1 MVFPSI
7 YIDLFRAQRTFCLY
21 CGKLSFLQQWLIWSK
36 YRPRRFFIIP
46 FPVLFRQNMVQYRK
60 HEQYRSSRGSDMLF
74 DKLSIVVTDKCNAE
88 CEFCCLNCS
97 PRNTNV
103 RTEEELRRVIREAAD
118 LDGLK
123 EICFTGGEPLLYMD
137 LVETGS
143 AFAKGLGLKSAVYTN
158 GFWGSDSGQAGE
170 WVQRLKAAG
179 VYRIHFSAD
188 PSH

>member
-1 MVFPSI
+1 
-7 YIDLFRAQRTFCLY
+7 
-21 CGKLSFLQQWLIWSK
+21 
-36 YRPRRFFIIP
+36 
-46 FPVLFRQNMVQYRK
+46 
-60 HEQYRSSRGSDMLF
+60 MLF

-88 CEFCCLNCS
+88 CEFCC
-97 PRNTNV
+97 
-103 RTEEELRRVIREAAD
+103 VIREAAD